1 MKENGKREKTKVKSA
16 KDRAW
21 ELFSATGKVSH
32 YMLYKNLKDDKN
44 E

>member
-1 MKENGKREKTKVKSA
+1 MEVKNKNSKNIA

-32 YMLYKNLKDDKN
+32 YLLYNKLKDD
-44 E
+44 